1 MRFLSYLSC
10 LVLCL
15 FYFYFFWCNIEAGA
29 AGRHDIFFRYVVRAG
44 STAVAVVVVCFLA
57 VRFLSCLFCFVLSF
71 LSRNIEGGQRGLRFS
86 FVSYVLN
93 VEGLVRA
100 TVQGVQY

>member
-1 MRFLSYLSC
+1 MLVLSC
-10 LVLCL
+10 VS
-15 FYFYFFWCNIEAGA
+15 FFFWCNIEASA
-29 AGRHDIFFRYVVRAG
+29 RGRHERIFGDVVRAG

-57 VRFLSCLFCFVLSF
+57 VRFLSCVFFVLSF
-71 LSRNIEGGQRGLRFS
+71 LSCNIEEGQRGLRFS

-100 TVQGVQY
+100 TVQGVQYLSLIHI